1 MTVDTSKQK
10 KLIGSI
16 YLEVITGDIHIK
28 NQYINTLV
36 THISVCLKTDKLS
49 QNQRPVEVF
58 RTRLHNGISMILH
71 NNYPLPLHDETR
83 ESEIQRMQKLVEKY
97 VIRIDASKIDQPS
110 IDQMGI
116 IEDIETLE
124 YCRNICYVAASD
136 YASSLTGS
144 PDGLT
149 DATNKYSVVINM
161 ITPIIYRYNMVEI
174 SDVEFSNAA
183 RVAAK
188 RAEMGGSRA

>member
-1 MTVDTSKQK
+1 MTPDTTKQK

-36 THISVCLKTDKLS
+36 THISVCLKTEKLL

-58 RTRLHNGISMILH
+58 RTRLHNAISMILH

-83 ESEIQRMQKLVEKY
+83 ESEIYKMEKLVERY
-97 VIRIDASKIDQPS
+97 VIKIDAEKIDPIS
-110 IDQMGI
+110 IDQIGI

-124 YCRNICYVAASD
+124 YCRNICYVAAAD

-144 PDGLT
+144 RDGLT

-174 SDVEFSNAA
+174 SDVDFKNAA
-183 RVAAK
+183 IIAQK
-188 RAEMGGSRA
+188 RSETERSRA

>member
-1 MTVDTSKQK
+1 MTIDTTKQK

-36 THISVCLKTDKLS
+36 THISVCLKTEKLS
-49 QNQRPVEVF
+49 QNQHPIEIF
-58 RTRLHNGISMILH
+58 RTRLHNAISMILR
-71 NNYPLPLHDETR
+71 NNFPLPLHDETR
-83 ESEIQRMQKLVEKY
+83 ESEIQKMEKLVEKY
-97 VIRIDASKIDQPS
+97 VIRIDTSKIDPQS
-110 IDQMGI
+110 IEQIGI

-124 YCRNICYVAASD
+124 YCRNICYVAAAD

-144 PDGLT
+144 RDGLT

-161 ITPIIYRYNMVEI
+161 ITPIVYRYNMVEI

-188 RAEMGGSRA
+188 RAEMGGNRA